1 MADNKQYVTHLH
13 ENGKIM
19 ISEDVIAA
27 IITQAIAEVEG
38 FVGLSGKVGS
48 DIIDKLGVKNWGK
61 GIKVTIGEDDS
72 VQIDC
77 NVLIAYGQSVVTV
90 ANGIQDAITSAVE
103 SMTGV
108 KVVEVN
114 VNVSGIVR
122 Q

>member
-19 ISEDVIAA
+19 VSEDVIAA

-38 FVGLSGKVGS
+38 FAGLSGKVGS